1 MSIHDG
7 HRARLRQRFL
17 KHGLD
22 SFDDH
27 TVIEL
32 LLFYAVPRGDTNP
45 AAHALMDRF
54 GSLSAVFDAPMDS
67 LMGVPGVGESAAT
80 LIRLVPQIAR
90 RYGISKARTDDIVE
104 DSHAAGVYLAPLFT
118 AARDELVYLLCL
130 DAKCKVLDCA
140 LVCRGGVSSAS
151 FSVRQV
157 AETAIACNASSVILA
172 HNHLSGI
179 AVPSQQD
186 LQTTAKLARA
196 LKLLDVTLAD
206 HLVFADGDWVS
217 MADSGMLD
225 NI

>member
-17 KHGLD
+17 DHGLD
-22 SFDDH
+22 SFDEH

-32 LLFYAVPRGDTNP
+32 LLFYAIPRGDTNP
-45 AAHALMDRF
+45 TAHALMNHF
-54 GSLSAVFDAPMDS
+54 GSLAAVFDAPLES
-67 LMGVPGVGESAAT
+67 LMEVPGVGESAAA
-80 LIRLVPQIAR
+80 LIKLVPQVAR
-90 RYGISKARTDDIVE
+90 RYGISKAQTGDIVE
-104 DSHAAGVYLAPLFT
+104 NSRAAGAYLAPLFT

-130 DAKCKVLDCA
+130 DAKCKVLGCT
-140 LVCRGGVSSAS
+140 LVCRGSVTSAS

-157 AETAIACNASSVILA
+157 AETAITYNASSVILA

-186 LQTTAKLARA
+186 MQTTTRLAKA

-206 HLVFADGDWVS
+206 HLVIADGDWVS